1 MRLPLWI
8 GGPIVIGLAAADAA
22 IELQARTI
30 RVLTRATIRAMDNDV
45 ADGGAMMPTSPA
57 AAELRSTVAGR

>member
-30 RVLTRATIRAMDNDV
+30 GVLTRATIRAMDNDV
-45 ADGGAMMPTSPA
+45 VVGSDAHRPRCD
-57 AAELRSTVAGR
+57 

>member
-30 RVLTRATIRAMDNDV
+30 GILTRATMRAMDDDV
-45 ADGGAMMPTSPA
+45 AGGGALVPTGPA
-57 AAELRSTVAGR
+57 AAELRSTAAGR

>member
-30 RVLTRATIRAMDNDV
+30 GVLTRATMRAMDDDV
-45 ADGGAMMPTSPA
+45 AGGGALVPTGPA
-57 AAELRSTVAGR
+57 AAELRSTAASR

>member
-22 IELQARTI
+22 IELQARAI
-30 RVLTRATIRAMDNDV
+30 GALTRAMFKAMADDV
-45 ADGGAMMPTSPA
+45 TVDLTLLPIDHAPV
-57 AAELRSTVAGR
+57 ERQSTEASR